1 MLGMGVQPWWQCTP
15 CLLTWTI
22 CLWAFS
28 IQTCHPPTPF
38 HTSAAV
44 KGPGGIPMEVQIKT
58 RSMHELA
65 EYGAAAHWVYKEYVP
80 VLPSPKSSTGGSG
93 SGATGGSAGGGAG
106 SGPGSTPREKGFIG
120 QPVLRIA
127 KDKLRYGV
135 VVGRENDGRRLMVAI
150 KLGR

>member
-1 MLGMGVQPWWQCTP
+1 
-15 CLLTWTI
+15 
-22 CLWAFS
+22 
-28 IQTCHPPTPF
+28 
-38 HTSAAV
+38 
-44 KGPGGIPMEVQIKT
+44 MEVQIKT